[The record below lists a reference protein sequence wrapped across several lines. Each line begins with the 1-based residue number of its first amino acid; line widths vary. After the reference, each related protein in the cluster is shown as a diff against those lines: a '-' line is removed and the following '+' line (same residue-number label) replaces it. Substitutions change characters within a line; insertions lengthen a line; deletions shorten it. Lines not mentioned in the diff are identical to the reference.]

1 VSVYADWV
9 QWTVF
14 VLNWATVAMV
24 GFNVALTWRLE
35 RQIRELRRKQDQLE
49 FDLYY
54 LKEIARVYGWDV

>member
-1 VSVYADWV
+1 MNVYTDWV

-14 VLNWATVAMV
+14 ALNWATVAMV
-24 GFNVALTWRLE
+24 GFNVALTWRWE